1 MNFKRISSH
10 PGGIKNSQTSLEIS
24 GVWKFGIF
32 LSPRIPEFFSL
43 PFFPEIWSNSSQ
55 EKQLN
60 CTPSTAGILE
70 KLPAF
75 FWDSTFPDFWK
86 IKIKFKKKKVKTR
99 EFNLGKKKTG
109 KKTGKGNFVSRA
121 RLEFHPNPLEL
132 EFHPKIWESF
142 KAQMP
147 SGWKKF
153 GLNRKIPDFSQF

>member
-1 MNFKRISSH
+1 MNFKGIPSH

-86 IKIKFKKKKVKTR
+86 IKFKKKRLKLGNLTWGKKK
-99 EFNLGKKKTG
+99 LGKKL
-109 KKTGKGNFVSRA
+109 GKGILCQGQGWNFIPT
-121 RLEFHPNPLEL
+121 LWNWNFIPKFGNPLRHRCL
-132 EFHPKIWESF
+132 Q
-142 KAQMP
+142 A
-147 SGWKKF
+147 GKKF
-153 GLNRKIPDFSQF
+153 GFNRKIPDFSQF